1 MIGGSV
7 ILSVCGV
14 VDNVRFRPVST
25 LHMLRLPVP
34 IGKLVGN
41 FNFVSADLL
50 AARRIL
56 RGFQGRIVVWKS
68 LGPDIIDAI
77 RKSTVMLID
86 MINNCHESLLLQAL
100 ENVATARMFPS
111 KAALTAKAW
120 AAQIQDI

>member
-1 MIGGSV
+1 
-7 ILSVCGV
+7 
-14 VDNVRFRPVST
+14 
-25 LHMLRLPVP
+25 MLRLPVP

-50 AARRIL
+50 AARRIPG
-56 RGFQGRIVVWKS
+56 GFQGRIVVWKS
-68 LGPDIIDAI
+68 LGPDVVDAI

-100 ENVATARMFPS
+100 ENVAAARMFPS

-120 AAQIQDI
+120 AAQIQDV